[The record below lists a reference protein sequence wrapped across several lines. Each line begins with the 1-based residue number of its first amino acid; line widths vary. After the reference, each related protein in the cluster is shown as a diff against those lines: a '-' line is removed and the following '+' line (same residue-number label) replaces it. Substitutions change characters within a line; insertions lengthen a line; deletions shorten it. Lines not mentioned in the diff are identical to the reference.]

1 MLAEVQGELVFERV
15 CNAKTNREA
24 TMLREDFIAIL
35 GPQRL
40 SEYGRLHAP
49 QRLKRVAKL
58 IARPRARH
66 KTLRR
71 GTKSPTAPL
80 SPELT
85 RRSPLPSVREIDEAL
100 ERKYGASRYR
110 EL

>member
-1 MLAEVQGELVFERV
+1 MLAEVQGVLVFERV

-80 SPELT
+80 T